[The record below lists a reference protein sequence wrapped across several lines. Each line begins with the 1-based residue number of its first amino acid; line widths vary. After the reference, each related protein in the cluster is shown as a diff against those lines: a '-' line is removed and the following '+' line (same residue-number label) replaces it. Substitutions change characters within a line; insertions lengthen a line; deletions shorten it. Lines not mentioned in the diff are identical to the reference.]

1 VKAVEHMKDNAGM
14 PNKSRS
20 RIFGGFSLSALER
33 VLDHGDGIYL
43 YDKKGNRYID
53 FCSSPLACGIGHC
66 NKEIRQA
73 VMDQMEKYTFCW
85 HMCFTNE
92 REEELAEKMLAKA
105 PKNLA
110 AVQLVNSGSE
120 AVDTAIKLAHQY
132 HLERGKAEKQIVI
145 SRWQSYHGMT
155 LGALSLTG
163 FTHGREK
170 FGTLLYQWPKMDAPL
185 CYRCPYDLTYPAC
198 GVLCA
203 KSLDTLIRQV
213 GARNVSAV
221 IAEPI
226 GGATSGA
233 TVPVPE
239 YYGII
244 REICDKHDVLFID
257 DEVICGFGRTGKW
270 FGINHWDVSPDI
282 IIMAKGIS
290 STYVPLAAVLIDE
303 KIVNTFNEKHVPF
316 THHFTTASNPISCAV
331 GCAVIDIIEKQ
342 NLVERAARL
351 GDYLHQK
358 ARERLYPHPSVGDVR
373 GKGMLMGVELVK
385 NKKTKE
391 PFPPALHAS
400 NRVHQLAL
408 QRGCLIVP
416 RTGVIKGTD
425 GDQFMIAPPLIITE
439 KEIDTALDIV
449 VAALSTF
456 EKETGIV

>member
-1 VKAVEHMKDNAGM
+1 MTDKLELVK
-14 PNKSRS
+14 KSRS
-20 RIFGGFSLSALER
+20 KIFGGFHAVTPER
-33 VLDHGDGIYL
+33 ILDRGDGIYL

-53 FCSSPLACGIGHC
+53 FCSSPLACGLGHC

-85 HMCFTNE
+85 HMCFINE
-92 REEELAEKMLAKA
+92 REEELAKKILAKA

-120 AVDTAIKLAHQY
+120 AVDTAMKLAHQY
-132 HLERGKAEKQIVI
+132 YLERGKAEKQIVI

-163 FTHGREK
+163 FTYSREK

-185 CYRCPYDLTYPAC
+185 CYRCPYDLAYPAC
-198 GVLCA
+198 GILCA

-213 GARNVSAV
+213 GERNVSAI

-270 FGINHWDVSPDI
+270 FGIDHWGVNPDI

-290 STYVPLAAVLIDE
+290 SVYVPLAAVLIDE
-303 KIVNTFNEKHVPF
+303 KIVDTFNEKHVPF

-342 NLVERAARL
+342 KLVERAARL
-351 GDYLHQK
+351 GEYLHQK
-358 ARERLYPHPSVGDVR
+358 ARNMFLSHPTVGDIR

-400 NRVHQLAL
+400 NRVHQFAL

-416 RTGVIKGTD
+416 RTGVSKGTE
-425 GDQFMIAPPLIITE
+425 GDQFMIAPPLIINE
-439 KEIDTALDIV
+439 KELDIALDMV
-449 VAALSTF
+449 DRALSAF
-456 EKETGIV
+456 EEEAGVA

>member
-1 VKAVEHMKDNAGM
+1 MNDGKGKVPESKN
-14 PNKSRS
+14 
-20 RIFGGFSLSALER
+20 RIFGGFSLSPLER

-43 YDKKGNRYID
+43 YDKEGNRYID
-53 FCSSPLACGIGHC
+53 FCSSPLACGLGHC

-85 HMCFTNE
+85 HLCFSNE
-92 REEELAEKMLAKA
+92 REKELAAKILAKE

-132 HLERGKAEKQIVI
+132 YLERGKAEKQIVI

-163 FTHGREK
+163 FTYGREK

-185 CYRCPYDLTYPAC
+185 CYRCPYDLNYPTC
-198 GVLCA
+198 RVLCA

-270 FGINHWDVSPDI
+270 FGLDHWSVKPDI

-290 STYVPLAAVLIDE
+290 SVYVPLAAVLIDE
-303 KIVNTFNEKHVPF
+303 KIVDTFKEQRVPF
-316 THHFTTASNPISCAV
+316 IYHFTTASNPISCAV
-331 GCAVIDIIEKQ
+331 GCAVVDIIEKQ
-342 NLVERAARL
+342 KLVECAARL

-358 ARERLYPHPSVGDVR
+358 AREMLLPHPTVGDIR
-373 GKGMLMGVELVK
+373 GKGLLMGVELVK
-385 NKKTKE
+385 NKKTRDLLISVVRPI
-391 PFPPALHAS
+391 PFL
-400 NRVHQLAL
+400 
-408 QRGCLIVP
+408 
-416 RTGVIKGTD
+416 
-425 GDQFMIAPPLIITE
+425 
-439 KEIDTALDIV
+439 
-449 VAALSTF
+449 
-456 EKETGIV
+456 